1 MSPKR
6 QPVVRVD
13 KMMAKRRDERADGD
27 YDEVDR
33 VLANANPNPRRVG
46 CLSREALESLAARRQ
61 PLNAP
66 GYEHLLECSECYKEF
81 RALQGGEVSES

>member
-6 QPVVRVD
+6 ERVVRVD
-13 KMMAKRRDERADGD
+13 KMMAKRRDEGANGD

-33 VLANANPNPRRVG
+33 VLAHANPNPRRVG

-61 PLNAP
+61 PLNSP
-66 GYEHLLECSECYKEF
+66 GYEHLLECSECYREF
-81 RALQGGEVSES
+81 RQLQETGADES